1 MSSEKLPKAQALR
14 MVIFLALWLARA
26 AFAQVPETGRWQNF
40 TFTHDAVHEYAASR
54 YREVL
59 AELHAKGVLD
69 DTPAVAERVSGIAE
83 TLIRSAIALKPAAAA
98 WQWEIHTTS
107 DPAWDASCM
116 GGGKLLVGTKF
127 IEQLHLDDG
136 ELATLLGHEIAH
148 ALAEH
153 QREELS
159 ETALLD
165 PTHPAID
172 IDTVALRLE
181 TDLTVQIR
189 LARLSRIQENEADQ
203 LGMILVNKAGWPII
217 DMVGFYQK
225 LLDADPPTF
234 RAWSHPSAAAR
245 LNMAQILAILLS
257 Q

>member
-1 MSSEKLPKAQALR
+1 MALDKASGFAKSVVLLTLWVGHAAL
-14 MVIFLALWLARA
+14 
-26 AFAQVPETGRWQNF
+26 AQVPETGRWQNF
-40 TFTHDAVHEYAASR
+40 TFTPEAVHGYTAAR
-54 YREVL
+54 YREIL
-59 AELHAKGVLD
+59 AELDTKHALD
-69 DTPAVAERVSGIAE
+69 DTPTLAERVSRIAE
-83 TLIRSAIALKPAAAA
+83 TIIRSAVELKPDAAA

-107 DPAWDASCM
+107 DPDWDASCM
-116 GGGKLLVGTKF
+116 AGGKLLVGTKF

-153 QREELS
+153 QREEFS
-159 ETALLD
+159 EVALLD
-165 PTHPAID
+165 PTHPAIEVE
-172 IDTVALRLE
+172 TAASRLE
-181 TDLTVQIR
+181 TDLGVEIR

-203 LGMILVNKAGWPII
+203 LGMILVRNAGWPVV

-225 LLDADPPTF
+225 LIDADPPTF